1 MCRWMGSPFHDWI
14 DNNGVAFSIEL
25 LEWGHTFWDFWVR
38 QFFVFTVSK
47 RTKMFVPQMK
57 KTSKVFF
64 SQFKEWVN
72 S

>member
-1 MCRWMGSPFHDWI
+1 M
-14 DNNGVAFSIEL
+14 GVAFSIEL